1 MTASRILGGSM
12 KLLRRRDVM
21 ERLGVSTKQL
31 TKLVEAG
38 LVRALRKSGA
48 RAWYL
53 IPDLDKI

>member
-1 MTASRILGGSM
+1 M
-12 KLLRRRDVM
+12 KLLRRRDAM

-38 LVRALRKSGA
+38 LVRALRKRGA

-53 IPDLDKI
+53 IPDFDKI